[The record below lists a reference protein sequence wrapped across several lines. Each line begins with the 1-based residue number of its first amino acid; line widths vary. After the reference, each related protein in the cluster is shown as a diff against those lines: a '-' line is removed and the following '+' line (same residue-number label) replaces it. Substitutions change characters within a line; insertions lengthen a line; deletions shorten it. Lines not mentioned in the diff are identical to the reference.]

1 MVMGPN
7 DSGKAQI
14 LKAIERALRNPGES
28 QSLVDLYGPN
38 GAMSEFADS
47 LVDTLGRRRRPH
59 RLKRRDI
66 AERFARRTHTLTDG
80 AAFNTAEP
88 VPAQPEHPNKS
99 PPEP

>member
-1 MVMGPN
+1 
-7 DSGKAQI
+7 
-14 LKAIERALRNPGES
+14 
-28 QSLVDLYGPN
+28 
-38 GAMSEFADS
+38 MSEFADS

-88 VPAQPEHPNKS
+88 ARARPA
-99 PPEP
+99 